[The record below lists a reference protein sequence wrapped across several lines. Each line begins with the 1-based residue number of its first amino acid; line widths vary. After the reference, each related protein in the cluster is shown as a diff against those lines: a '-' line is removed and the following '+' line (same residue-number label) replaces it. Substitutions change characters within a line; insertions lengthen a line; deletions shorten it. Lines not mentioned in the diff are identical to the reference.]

1 MRFEWD
7 EAKARANLAKHG
19 ISFETAVQVFD
30 DPNRFSEI
38 DWVVDGETR
47 WLTIGRVGF
56 VTVIF
61 VAHADRSSDD
71 EMVVRIVSAR
81 KADRYER
88 EAYEQGYLG

>member
-7 EAKARANLAKHG
+7 PEKARSNLIKHG
-19 ISFETAVQVFD
+19 ISFDAAVKVFD
-30 DPNRFSEI
+30 DPSRFSEI

-47 WLTIGRVGF
+47 WLTVGRVGF

-61 VAHADRSSDD
+61 VAHADQSSDD
-71 EMVVRIVSAR
+71 EVVVRIISAR

-88 EAYEQGYLG
+88 QAYEQGYLG